1 MEHSNEL
8 QNLLDKLELETGIQ
22 FTVSSSYLSDADTL
36 QKIKDI
42 FQDYQMNNSRTS
54 FLQQFLTGH
63 MTAEEISKGAH
74 RFHMEESTLRVLF
87 LLAFKQP
94 YDASV
99 LTILSSLFAMGA
111 DDIIEIDKTHIVMI
125 RQLKA
130 PISPEETEQ
139 MALNM
144 LDTLNTEAMLSVKIA
159 FAGTAERLSQL
170 PLLYQN
176 AFSALEIGNVFYS
189 AESILSYQKLGLG
202 KLIHS
207 LPREACEEYLREKLN
222 DIDLYQLDEETLHT
236 IHTFFDSGLS
246 IAESARQLY
255 IHRNTLVYRLEK
267 IQKLTGLD
275 IRQFD
280 DAVTCKIAMML
291 SDYLHG

>member
-1 MEHSNEL
+1 
-8 QNLLDKLELETGIQ
+8 
-22 FTVSSSYLSDADTL
+22 
-36 QKIKDI
+36 
-42 FQDYQMNNSRTS
+42 MNNSRTS

-111 DDIIEIDKTHIVMI
+111 DDIIEIDETHIVMI

-176 AFSALEIGNVFYS
+176 ASSALEIGNVFYS